1 MVREAFKRIV
11 EVEKEDEASLNPAQY
26 NNSGYYSNS
35 SDDINPNDDY
45 YTIDSDREPA
55 EWKHKY

>member
-26 NNSGYYSNS
+26 NNSEYYSNS

-55 EWKHKY
+55 E

>member
-11 EVEKEDEASLNPAQY
+11 EAEKEDEASLNPAQY
-26 NNSGYYSNS
+26 NNSEYYSNS
-35 SDDINPNDDY
+35 LDDINPNDDY

-55 EWKHKY
+55 E

>member
-11 EVEKEDEASLNPAQY
+11 EAEKEDEASLNPAQY
-26 NNSGYYSNS
+26 NNSEYYSNS
-35 SDDINPNDDY
+35 LDDINPNDDY
-45 YTIDSDREPA
+45 YTIDSDREPT